1 MAKKISRSSLKEKVQ
16 EELLRRIIDGHYSPG
31 QRLMENAL
39 AEEFGVSPI
48 PVREA
53 LRELS
58 VMRVVDFEA
67 YKGVRVRTFSNAEI
81 RDAYEVRAVLEDS
94 AAQRAARFFKGN
106 AKSLYHFLE
115 QMKKTASEG
124 DVKGYLNYDLPL
136 HRAIVAAAGNEHLL
150 RAWDSLGFEIRAY
163 LFLTRDNRDLPKI
176 AEEHLPMVKA
186 LESGDGRKAGALL
199 RRHCLTF
206 AKEVMALES
215 PPSSPQKERGRRAKV
230 IRT

>member
-1 MAKKISRSSLKEKVQ
+1 MVVHAAELKKNRKEKKCP
-16 EELLRRIIDGHYSPG
+16 RRSVVLIAGLH
-31 QRLMENAL
+31 
-39 AEEFGVSPI
+39 GVSGRAAAEHWASA
-48 PVREA
+48 VREA

-81 RDAYEVRAVLEDS
+81 RDAYEVRAVLEDA
-94 AAQRAARFFKGN
+94 AAQRAARVFKRN

-163 LFLTRDNRDLPKI
+163 LFLTRDNRDLPKM
-176 AEEHLPMVKA
+176 AEEHLPIVKA

-206 AKEVMALES
+206 AKEVMTLES
-215 PPSSPQKERGRRAKV
+215 PSSSP
-230 IRT
+230 

>member
-1 MAKKISRSSLKEKVQ
+1 MAEKISRLSLKEKVQ
-16 EELLRRIIDGHYSPG
+16 EELLRRIVDGHYLPG

-39 AEEFGVSPI
+39 AEELGVSPI

-58 VMRVVDFEA
+58 AMRVVDFEA

-81 RDAYEVRAVLEDS
+81 RDAYEVRAVLEDFG
-94 AAQRAARFFKGN
+94 AQRAAQFFKRN
-106 AKSLYHFLE
+106 VKSLYNFVE

-124 DVKGYLNYDLPL
+124 DVKGYLNYDLPF
-136 HRAIVAAAGNEHLL
+136 HRAIVAAAGNGHLL

-163 LFLTRDNRDLPKI
+163 LFLTRDNSDLPKI
-176 AEEHLPMVKA
+176 AEEHPPILKA

-206 AKEVMALES
+206 AKEVMTLES
-215 PPSSPQKERGRRAKV
+215 PSSSPQKGGAGERS
-230 IRT
+230 